1 MDLNIFSDKKGASA
15 FNKYSNSESLRI
27 MYAIGWANNFE
38 IAHHGIEL
46 NKSVNTDG
54 WDEPQ
59 EYYNGEIDNNINFN
73 IVRSVRSLGAVRV
86 DINKTGEKLSREILL
101 TMNEA
106 KNVLEQVLSKSNI
119 FIISSKLARDIIN
132 NDKLYNTLKIDEA
145 KQKGDLFI
153 GLGTILDCTTYINLN
168 DDTQRILA
176 INTDDLSNTTG
187 YITMY
192 VKY

>member
-1 MDLNIFSDKKGASA
+1 MDLNIFSDKKGATA
-15 FNKYSNSESLRI
+15 FAKYSNSESLRI

-38 IAHHGIEL
+38 IAHHEIEL

-86 DINKTGEKLSREILL
+86 DIKKTGEKLSREILL
-101 TMNEA
+101 TMNDA

-132 NDKLYNTLKIDEA
+132 NDDLYNTLKIDEA
-145 KQKGDLFI
+145 KQKGDFFI